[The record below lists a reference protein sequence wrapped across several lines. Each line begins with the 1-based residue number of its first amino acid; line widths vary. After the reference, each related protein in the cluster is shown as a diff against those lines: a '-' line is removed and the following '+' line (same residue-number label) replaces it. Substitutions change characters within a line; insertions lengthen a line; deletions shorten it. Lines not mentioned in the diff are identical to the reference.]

1 MKQTEKQV
9 KSYEALVR
17 MAAFAATGT
26 ALLLVIMKLYA
37 WFVTDASAML
47 ASSTDSMLDL
57 FASIMNVIILRYAL
71 APADDEHK
79 FGHGKAESL
88 AGLVQAAFVLGSA
101 ILLLINGVDRVITPK
116 DIVHSEVGIWV
127 TVIAI
132 ILTLLLVIL
141 QKYVIKQ
148 TDSVAI
154 SADALHYQSDLFLN
168 LGVLAA
174 LFLSQGYWL
183 QADGVFTIGVG
194 LFLMIGAGKII
205 WLSVYH
211 LMDSELTEAVR
222 WRLNDLISLP
232 IEDVV
237 VDIFALPEDAYHG
250 RMKILYAAVASK
262 EVINKALS
270 FVRQIGLNNKV
281 VDIYEMSLRNIALNL
296 PEMDFGTV
304 ALLRMQENQGSM
316 LMFSHESLYLTRQ
329 IELGYSSFAT
339 GGGAFSLDNEVMI
352 DRLALDIQRSLDY
365 YESQLG
371 KGVANKIY
379 ILPLGDENVHF
390 KDELETQLHAPVLHF
405 DCREFVS
412 FAPDVGPNIHDQ
424 AYCLPAIGAVLRR
437 ES

>member
-211 LMDSELTEAVR
+211 LMDSELTEAE
-222 WRLNDLISLP
+222 LNTIKSIILSHDKARGLHELITRRSGPQRFIQFHL
-232 IEDVV
+232 ELD
-237 VDIFALPEDAYHG
+237 D
-250 RMKILYAAVASK
+250 
-262 EVINKALS
+262 
-270 FVRQIGLNNKV
+270 Q
-281 VDIYEMSLRNIALNL
+281 MSLLEAHSIGEAIEFEIA
-296 PEMDFGTV
+296 D
-304 ALLRMQENQGSM
+304 ALAPCEVFIHHDPTSVVNA
-316 LMFSHESLYLTRQ
+316 
-329 IELGYSSFAT
+329 ELSK
-339 GGGAFSLDNEVMI
+339 NEK
-352 DRLALDIQRSLDY
+352 L
-365 YESQLG
+365 
-371 KGVANKIY
+371 
-379 ILPLGDENVHF
+379 
-390 KDELETQLHAPVLHF
+390 
-405 DCREFVS
+405 
-412 FAPDVGPNIHDQ
+412 
-424 AYCLPAIGAVLRR
+424 
-437 ES
+437 